1 MALYQRVKWLSGRA
15 QMALSLRA
23 DGSGLPRFADRQID
37 ILKQVGCDRIYEEK
51 VSGIKKERTELNKIL
66 DQIRSGDV
74 IIIADLTRLSRSVKD
89 LFSLVEQIEE
99 KGANIKSIKE
109 SWVDTTTAQGK
120 LMFTIFAGI
129 SQFERDLISQ
139 RTIEGLNAARARGKK
154 GGRPK
159 TNDKDIK
166 LAVKMYNS
174 KNCSISEIT
183 KATGVSKT
191 TLYRYINNNK

>member
-1 MALYQRVKWLSGRA
+1 MKIGYARVSTEEQNL
-15 QMALSLRA
+15 
-23 DGSGLPRFADRQID
+23 DRQLD
-37 ILKQVGCDRIYEEK
+37 ILKQAGCDRIYEEK
-51 VSGIKKERTELNKIL
+51 VSGIKKNRPELNKML
-66 DQIRSGDV
+66 DQIRTGDV
-74 IIIADLTRLSRSVKD
+74 IIISDLTRLSRSVKD

-159 TNDKDIK
+159 TNEKEIK

-174 KNCSISEIT
+174 KNYSISEIT

>member
-1 MALYQRVKWLSGRA
+1 MNLGYARVSTEEQNLY
-15 QMALSLRA
+15 
-23 DGSGLPRFADRQID
+23 RQID
-37 ILKQVGCDRIYEEK
+37 ILEQFGCGRIYEEK
-51 VSGIKKERTELNKIL
+51 VSGVTKNRPELNKML
-66 DQIRSGDV
+66 DQIRTGDV
-74 IIIADLTRLSRSVKD
+74 IIISDLTRLSRSVKD

-159 TNDKDIK
+159 TNEKEIK

-174 KNCSISEIT
+174 KNYSISEIT
-183 KATGVSKT
+183 KATSVSKT

>member
-1 MALYQRVKWLSGRA
+1 MNIGYARVSTEEQNL
-15 QMALSLRA
+15 
-23 DGSGLPRFADRQID
+23 DRQID
-37 ILKQVGCDRIYEEK
+37 ILKQAGCDRIYEEK

-66 DQIRSGDV
+66 DQIRTGDV

-89 LFSLVEQIEE
+89 LFSIVEQIEE

-159 TNDKDIK
+159 INDKDIK

-174 KNCSISEIT
+174 KNYSITEIR

>member
-1 MALYQRVKWLSGRA
+1 MKIGYARVSTEEQNL
-15 QMALSLRA
+15 
-23 DGSGLPRFADRQID
+23 DRQLD
-37 ILKQVGCDRIYEEK
+37 ILKQAGCDRIYEEK
-51 VSGIKKERTELNKIL
+51 VSGVKKDRTELNKML
-66 DQIRSGDV
+66 DQIRTGDV
-74 IIIADLTRLSRSVKD
+74 IIISDLTRLSRSVKD

-109 SWVDTTTAQGK
+109 SWLDTTNAQGK

-159 TNDKDIK
+159 TNEKDIK

-174 KNCSISEIT
+174 KNYSISEIT

>member
-1 MALYQRVKWLSGRA
+1 MKIGYARVSTEEQNL
-15 QMALSLRA
+15 
-23 DGSGLPRFADRQID
+23 DRQID
-37 ILKQVGCDRIYEEK
+37 ILKQIGCDRIYEEK
-51 VSGIKKERTELNKIL
+51 VSGIKKERPELNKML
-66 DQIRSGDV
+66 DQIRTGDV
-74 IIIADLTRLSRSVKD
+74 IIISDLTRLSRSVKD
-89 LFSLVEQIEE
+89 LFSIVEQIEG
-99 KGANIKSIKE
+99 KGVNIKSIKE

-129 SQFERDLISQ
+129 SQFERNLISQ

-159 TNDKDIK
+159 VNDKDIK
-166 LAVKMYNS
+166 LAIKMYNS
-174 KNCSISEIT
+174 KIYSISEIM

>member
-1 MALYQRVKWLSGRA
+1 VKIGYARVSTEEQNL
-15 QMALSLRA
+15 
-23 DGSGLPRFADRQID
+23 DRQLD
-37 ILKQVGCDRIYEEK
+37 ILKQAGCDRIYEEK
-51 VSGIKKERTELNKIL
+51 VSGIKKDRPELNKML
-66 DQIRSGDV
+66 DQIRTGDV
-74 IIIADLTRLSRSVKD
+74 IIISDLTRLSRSVKD

-159 TNDKDIK
+159 TNEKEIK

-174 KNCSISEIT
+174 KNYSISEIT

>member
-1 MALYQRVKWLSGRA
+1 MNIGYARVSTEEQNL
-15 QMALSLRA
+15 
-23 DGSGLPRFADRQID
+23 DRQID
-37 ILKQVGCDRIYEEK
+37 ILNRAGCNRIYEEK
-51 VSGIKKERTELNKIL
+51 VAGIKKDRPELNKML
-66 DQIRSGDV
+66 DQIRNGDV

-166 LAVKMYNS
+166 LAVKMYAS
-174 KNCSISEIT
+174 KNHSISEIT

>member
-1 MALYQRVKWLSGRA
+1 MVVSKWGDNVKIGYARVSTEEQNL
-15 QMALSLRA
+15 
-23 DGSGLPRFADRQID
+23 DRQID
-37 ILKQVGCDRIYEEK
+37 ILKQIGCDRIYEEK
-51 VSGIKKERTELNKIL
+51 VSGIKKERPELNKVL
-66 DQIRSGDV
+66 DQIRIGDV
-74 IIIADLTRLSRSVKD
+74 IIISDITRLSRSVKD
-89 LFSLVEQIEE
+89 LFSIVEQIEG

-159 TNDKDIK
+159 VNDKDIK
-166 LAVKMYNS
+166 LSIKMYNS
-174 KNCSISEIT
+174 KIYSISEIT

>member
-1 MALYQRVKWLSGRA
+1 MKIGYARVSTEEQNL
-15 QMALSLRA
+15 
-23 DGSGLPRFADRQID
+23 DRQLD
-37 ILKQVGCDRIYEEK
+37 ILKQASCDRIYEEK
-51 VSGIKKERTELNKIL
+51 VSGVKKDRTELNKML
-66 DQIRSGDV
+66 DQIRTGDV
-74 IIIADLTRLSRSVKD
+74 IIISDLTRLSRSVKD

-159 TNDKDIK
+159 TNEKEIK

-174 KNCSISEIT
+174 KNYSISEIT

>member
-1 MALYQRVKWLSGRA
+1 MKIGYARVSTEEQNL
-15 QMALSLRA
+15 
-23 DGSGLPRFADRQID
+23 DRQID
-37 ILKQVGCDRIYEEK
+37 ILKQIGCDRIYEEK
-51 VSGIKKERTELNKIL
+51 VSGIKKERPELNKML
-66 DQIRSGDV
+66 DQIRTGDV
-74 IIIADLTRLSRSVKD
+74 IIISDLTRLSRSVKD
-89 LFSLVEQIEE
+89 LFSIVEQIEE
-99 KGANIKSIKE
+99 KGANIKSLKE

-159 TNDKDIK
+159 VNDKDIK
-166 LAVKMYNS
+166 LAIKMYTS
-174 KNCSISEIT
+174 KIYSISEIM

-191 TLYRYINNNK
+191 TLYRYINNNNK

>member
-1 MALYQRVKWLSGRA
+1 VNIGYARVSTEE
-15 QMALSLRA
+15 QNI
-23 DGSGLPRFADRQID
+23 DRQIY
-37 ILKQVGCDRIYEEK
+37 ILKQACCDRIYEEK

-66 DQIRSGDV
+66 DQIRTGDV

-89 LFSLVEQIEE
+89 LFSIVEQIEE

-109 SWVDTTTAQGK
+109 SWIDTTTAQGK

-159 TNDKDIK
+159 TNDKNIK

-174 KNCSISEIT
+174 KNYSITEIR

-191 TLYRYINNNK
+191 TLYRYINNNKEF

>member
-1 MALYQRVKWLSGRA
+1 MKIGYARVSTEEQNL
-15 QMALSLRA
+15 
-23 DGSGLPRFADRQID
+23 DRQID
-37 ILKQVGCDRIYEEK
+37 ILKQIGCDRIYEEK
-51 VSGIKKERTELNKIL
+51 VSGIKKERPELNKML
-66 DQIRSGDV
+66 DQIRTGDV
-74 IIIADLTRLSRSVKD
+74 IIISDLTRLSRSVKD
-89 LFSLVEQIEE
+89 LFSIVEQIEG

-139 RTIEGLNAARARGKK
+139 RTIEGLNAARARGKQ

-159 TNDKDIK
+159 INDKDIK
-166 LAVKMYNS
+166 LAIKMYNS
-174 KNCSISEIT
+174 KNYSISEIT

>member
-1 MALYQRVKWLSGRA
+1 MKIGYARVSTEEQNL
-15 QMALSLRA
+15 
-23 DGSGLPRFADRQID
+23 DRQID
-37 ILKQVGCDRIYEEK
+37 ILKQIGCDRIYEEK
-51 VSGIKKERTELNKIL
+51 VSGIKKERPELNKML
-66 DQIRSGDV
+66 DQIRTGDV
-74 IIIADLTRLSRSVKD
+74 IIISDLTRLSRSIKD
-89 LFSLVEQIEE
+89 LFSIVEQIEG
-99 KGANIKSIKE
+99 KGANIKSLKE

-139 RTIEGLNAARARGKK
+139 RTIEGLNAARSRGKK

-159 TNDKDIK
+159 VNNKDIK
-166 LAVKMYNS
+166 LAIKMYTS
-174 KNCSISEIT
+174 KIYSISEIT

>member
-1 MALYQRVKWLSGRA
+1 MVVSKWGDNVKIGYARVSTEEQNL
-15 QMALSLRA
+15 
-23 DGSGLPRFADRQID
+23 DRQID
-37 ILKQVGCDRIYEEK
+37 ILKQIGCDRIYEEK
-51 VSGIKKERTELNKIL
+51 VSGIKKERPELNKML
-66 DQIRSGDV
+66 DQIRTGDV
-74 IIIADLTRLSRSVKD
+74 IIISDLTRLSRSVKD
-89 LFSLVEQIEE
+89 LFSLVEQIEG

-159 TNDKDIK
+159 VNDKDIK
-166 LAVKMYNS
+166 LAIKMYNS
-174 KNCSISEIT
+174 KNYSISEIT

>member
-1 MALYQRVKWLSGRA
+1 MKIGYARVSTEEQNL
-15 QMALSLRA
+15 
-23 DGSGLPRFADRQID
+23 DRQID
-37 ILKQVGCDRIYEEK
+37 ILKQIGCGRIYEEK
-51 VSGIKKERTELNKIL
+51 VSGIKKERPELNKML
-66 DQIRSGDV
+66 DQIRTGDV
-74 IIIADLTRLSRSVKD
+74 IIISDLTRLSRSVKD
-89 LFSLVEQIEE
+89 LFSLVEQIEG

-159 TNDKDIK
+159 VNDKDIK
-166 LAVKMYNS
+166 LAIKMYNS
-174 KNCSISEIT
+174 KNYSISEIT

>member
-1 MALYQRVKWLSGRA
+1 MKIGYARVSTEEQNL
-15 QMALSLRA
+15 
-23 DGSGLPRFADRQID
+23 DRQLD
-37 ILKQVGCDRIYEEK
+37 ILKQAGCDRIFEEK
-51 VSGIKKERTELNKIL
+51 VSGIKKDRPELNKML
-66 DQIRSGDV
+66 DQIRTGDV
-74 IIIADLTRLSRSVKD
+74 IISDLTRLSRSVKD

-139 RTIEGLNAARARGKK
+139 RTIEGLNAARARGEK

-159 TNDKDIK
+159 TNEKDIK

-174 KNCSISEIT
+174 KNYSISEIT

-191 TLYRYINNNK
+191 TLYR

>member
-1 MALYQRVKWLSGRA
+1 MKIGYARVSTEEQNL
-15 QMALSLRA
+15 
-23 DGSGLPRFADRQID
+23 DRQID
-37 ILKQVGCDRIYEEK
+37 TLRQAGCDRIYEEK
-51 VSGIKKERTELNKIL
+51 VSGIKKERPELNKIL
-66 DQIRSGDV
+66 DQLRTGDV

-89 LFSLVEQIEE
+89 LFSLIDQIEE

-120 LMFTIFAGI
+120 LIFTIFAGI

-159 TNDKDIK
+159 VNDKNIK
-166 LAVKMYNS
+166 LAIKMYNS
-174 KNCSISEIT
+174 KSYSISEIT
-183 KATGVSKT
+183 KATGSSKT
-191 TLYRYINNNK
+191 TLYRYINNSK

>member
-1 MALYQRVKWLSGRA
+1 MKIGYARVSTEEQNL
-15 QMALSLRA
+15 
-23 DGSGLPRFADRQID
+23 DRQLD
-37 ILKQVGCDRIYEEK
+37 SLKEAGCEK
-51 VSGIKKERTELNKIL
+51 IFQEKITGTKKERPELDKL
-66 DQIRSGDV
+66 MEQLRSGDL
-74 IIIADLTRLSRSVKD
+74 IIISDLTRLSRSVKD
-89 LFSLVEQIEE
+89 LFSIVEQIEG

-159 TNDKDIK
+159 VNDKDIK
-166 LAVKMYNS
+166 LAIKMYNS
-174 KNCSISEIT
+174 KNYSISEIT

>member
-1 MALYQRVKWLSGRA
+1 MKIGYARVSTEEQNL
-15 QMALSLRA
+15 
-23 DGSGLPRFADRQID
+23 DRQLD
-37 ILKQVGCDRIYEEK
+37 ILKQAGCNRIYEEK
-51 VSGIKKERTELNKIL
+51 VSGIKKSRPELNKML
-66 DQIRSGDV
+66 DQIRTGDV
-74 IIIADLTRLSRSVKD
+74 IIISDLTRLSRSVKD

-159 TNDKDIK
+159 TNEKEIK

-174 KNCSISEIT
+174 KNYSISEIT